1 MEHLYDTHFHLDLQ
15 KDRTSVLREIESDQ
29 IYTIA
34 VTNLPDLYQKERT
47 EFNSKYIRIAL
58 GFHPELV
65 HQYRR
70 QVPLMWN
77 LLPEARYVGEVGLD
91 FVDETHKNEQIAFFE
106 ELIERCRQ
114 DEKKI
119 LTIHSRRA
127 VRDVLRIIG
136 NEFKFKP
143 ILHWFTGT
151 KDELQEA
158 IEKGCYISVNGA
170 MLASKKFLSMLPMIP
185 NEKLLLET
193 DSPFTYLQG
202 TYYDTLKSIDANLK
216 NQKDGI
222 DVWNNFRNLLV
233 QTV

>member
-15 KDRTSVLREIESDQ
+15 KDRAAVLREIESSQ

-70 QVPLMWN
+70 QVPVMWN

-91 FVDETHKNEQIAFFE
+91 YVDETHKNEQIAFFE

-136 NEFKFKP
+136 NKFKFKP

-170 MLASKKFLSMLPMIP
+170 MMASKRFINMLSLIP
-185 NEKLLLET
+185 NERLLIET
-193 DSPFTYLQG
+193 DSPFTFLQG
-202 TYYDTLKSIDANLK
+202 TYSDTLKSINASLK
-216 NQKDGI
+216 NQRTNV
-222 DVWNNFRNLLV
+222 DVWNNFRNLLL
-233 QTV
+233 

>member
-15 KDRTSVLREIESDQ
+15 KDRAAVLREIESSQ

-91 FVDETHKNEQIAFFE
+91 YVDETHKNEQIAFFE

-170 MLASKKFLSMLPMIP
+170 MMASKRFINMLSLIP
-185 NEKLLLET
+185 NERLLIET
-193 DSPFTYLQG
+193 DSPFTFLQG
-202 TYYDTLKSIDANLK
+202 TYSDTLKSINASLK
-216 NQKDGI
+216 NQRTNV
-222 DVWNNFRNLLV
+222 DVWNNFRNLLL
-233 QTV
+233 